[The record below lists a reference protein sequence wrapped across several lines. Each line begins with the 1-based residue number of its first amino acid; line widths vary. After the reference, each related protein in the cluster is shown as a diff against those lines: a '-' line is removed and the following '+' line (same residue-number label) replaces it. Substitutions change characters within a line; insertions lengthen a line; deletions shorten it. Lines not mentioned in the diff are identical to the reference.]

1 MKTAA
6 QRALYNNLGED
17 EDLALAVDTAIQAS
31 RMDGWRSKAMK
42 SKRVRNGVKAVI
54 KDDNALCDQIVE
66 LATHQND
73 Y

>member
-1 MKTAA
+1 
-6 QRALYNNLGED
+6 
-17 EDLALAVDTAIQAS
+17 
-31 RMDGWRSKAMK
+31 MK